1 MKRIVQNLLAVFLLA
16 VLLVPVTALGEDGT
30 VTKCSNCNSTNIYM
44 NRTIW
49 RNGKHCCVYKCD
61 DCRQETYGSY
71 VACDVTMPTKCTE
84 KATCP
89 TCGKKYTGTTH
100 NMPDEVSWTW
110 NNADGIN
117 LASVAGAAACM
128 DCRQEFTT
136 KAYSIGYKTTKN
148 PTCKSNKEVTY
159 TISGV
164 MLGGR
169 SYSPATTLEIEGTA
183 TGRHSPIPDKGKPAT
198 CTEPG
203 LTEGSHCYYCNEVLE
218 AQKEIPA
225 SGHLDVYA
233 SKLEQAA
240 TCTQDGWTKETKCKN
255 CGQTVKERE
264 RIPAPG
270 HKEVTDAAVAA
281 TCTQDG
287 KKEGKHCSV
296 CKKVLVE
303 QEVIPATGHK
313 EVTDAAVAPTC
324 TKVGWTEGSHCSVC
338 NKELTA
344 QTRIPAIGHAVAEG
358 TEAVWVWHI
367 PENGGF
373 ASADV
378 SAQCKNCKE
387 MISTTANSIAIWHNI
402 NATCTESGKN
412 VYSVTVLLGGQE
424 FYGEKEVKNPDAP
437 AKGHTE
443 VIDAAVAPTCT
454 ETGKTEG
461 KHCSVCKEVLV
472 KQETVPATGHKEV
485 TDAAVAPT
493 CTKNGLTEGSHCS
506 KCGWVKQAQKP
517 ISAIGHA
524 VEKEAETVW
533 EWNIPA
539 DGSFASVKVSAQCK
553 NCNDTI
559 STTANNA
566 TYWHSIN
573 ATCTESG
580 KNVYSVTVSLGGQDF
595 YGEKEVDNPD
605 DPARGHT
612 EVTDAAVAPTCTE
625 TGKTEGKH
633 CSVCNTVLTKQET
646 IPATGH
652 TEVTDAAV
660 APTCTETGLTEG
672 SHCSVC
678 NTVLKA
684 QEVIPALGHTEVTD
698 AAVAPTCTQTGLTEG
713 SHCSVCNTVLKAQ
726 EVIPALGHTE
736 VTDAAVA
743 PTCTE
748 SGKTEGK
755 HCSVCNT
762 VLKAQE
768 VIPALGH
775 TVVTDAAVAPTCTET
790 GKTEGKHCSVCNKIL
805 VMQEE
810 IPADGHEWGEWFV
823 TEAAKESESGK
834 ETRVCRR
841 DSSHTQTREIPALGN
856 ESNAPRLHVL
866 DKQNADRFFETTQQ
880 GSTLRVV
887 SEYNEVT
894 VLTGTSEILNKL
906 LEQGI
911 QILEFVT
918 PQGTVRVAVKP
929 LLNAMGSNGKFE
941 LSVTKQGAS
950 LYVNRE
956 LRNELLL

>member
-16 VLLVPVTALGEDGT
+16 VLLVPVTALGAGCKPYAHAVDKGAET
-30 VTKCSNCNSTNIYM
+30 V
-44 NRTIW
+44 W
-49 RNGKHCCVYKCD
+49 D
-61 DCRQETYGSY
+61 
-71 VACDVTMPTKCTE
+71 
-84 KATCP
+84 
-89 TCGKKYTGTTH
+89 
-100 NMPDEVSWTW
+100 WT
-110 NNADGIN
+110 
-117 LASVAGAAACM
+117 
-128 DCRQEFTT
+128 
-136 KAYSIGYKTTKN
+136 
-148 PTCKSNKEVTY
+148 
-159 TISGV
+159 
-164 MLGGR
+164 
-169 SYSPATTLEIEGTA
+169 
-183 TGRHSPIPDKGKPAT
+183 IPDKGFASVTVSARCKNCNEMISTTANSIAIQRTIGANCTESGKNVYWVTVSLGGQDFYGEKEVDNPNAPAKGHTPKTVWGKPAT
-198 CTEPG
+198 CAEPG
-203 LTEGSHCYYCNEVLE
+203 LTAGKVCLFCNEVLVKQE
-218 AQKEIPA
+218 VIPKTD
-225 SGHLDVYA
+225 HNKNNIVQT
-233 SKLEQAA
+233 QAYVPY
-240 TCTQDGWTKETKCKN
+240 TCTEDGYTAEKKCKT
-255 CGQTVKERE
+255 CGQTVQERE

-281 TCTQDG
+281 TCT
-287 KKEGKHCSV
+287 K
-296 CKKVLVE
+296 
-303 QEVIPATGHK
+303 
-313 EVTDAAVAPTC
+313 
-324 TKVGWTEGSHCSVC
+324 
-338 NKELTA
+338 
-344 QTRIPAIGHAVAEG
+344 
-358 TEAVWVWHI
+358 
-367 PENGGF
+367 
-373 ASADV
+373 
-378 SAQCKNCKE
+378 
-387 MISTTANSIAIWHNI
+387 
-402 NATCTESGKN
+402 
-412 VYSVTVLLGGQE
+412 
-424 FYGEKEVKNPDAP
+424 
-437 AKGHTE
+437 
-443 VIDAAVAPTCT
+443 
-454 ETGKTEG
+454 TGKTEG

-625 TGKTEGKH
+625 TGLTEGK
-633 CSVCNTVLTKQET
+633 
-646 IPATGH
+646 
-652 TEVTDAAV
+652 
-660 APTCTETGLTEG
+660 
-672 SHCSVC
+672 HCSVC

-684 QEVIPALGHTEVTD
+684 QEVIPATGHTEVTD

>member
-49 RNGKHCCVYKCD
+49 RNGKHCCVYKCNV
-61 DCRQETYGSY
+61 CRKETYGSY

-84 KATCP
+84 TATCP

-100 NMPDEVSWTW
+100 NMPDEVNWVW
-110 NNADGIN
+110 KNANGKGF
-117 LASVAGAAACM
+117 ASVAGTAECL
-128 DCRQEFTT
+128 DCRQKFTT
-136 KAYSIGYKTTKN
+136 EAYSIRYETTKN
-148 PTCKSNKEVTY
+148 PTCQSNKEVTY
-159 TISGV
+159 TIGGV

-169 SYSPATTLEIEGTA
+169 SYSPATTVEVPNTK
-183 TGRHSPIPDKGKPAT
+183 TDHFPIPDKGKPAT

-203 LTEGSHCYYCNEVLE
+203 LTSGSHCYYCNKALE
-218 AQKEIPA
+218 AQKVIPA

-255 CGQTVKERE
+255 CGQIVQERE

-270 HKEVTDAAVAA
+270 HTVVTDAAVAP

-296 CKKVLVE
+296 CNAVLKA
-303 QEVIPATGHK
+303 QEVIPATGHT

-324 TKVGWTEGSHCSVC
+324 TKNGLTAGSHCSVC
-338 NKELTA
+338 NKVLKA
-344 QTRIPAIGHAVAEG
+344 QKSISPIGHAVAEG

-373 ASADV
+373 ATADV
-378 SAQCKNCKE
+378 SARCKNCKE
-387 MISTTANSIAIWHNI
+387 MISTTANSIAIQRTIGAN
-402 NATCTESGKN
+402 CTESGKN
-412 VYSVTVLLGGQE
+412 VYWVTVSLGGQD
-424 FYGEKEVKNPDAP
+424 FYGEKAVKNPDDP
-437 AKGHTE
+437 ARGHTE
-443 VIDAAVAPTCT
+443 VTDAAVAPTCTQTGLTEGKHCSVCKEVLIKQKNVPATGHTEVTDAAVAPTCT

-461 KHCSVCKEVLV
+461 KHCSVCNEVL
-472 KQETVPATGHKEV
+472 KAQETVPAT
-485 TDAAVAPT
+485 
-493 CTKNGLTEGSHCS
+493 
-506 KCGWVKQAQKP
+506 
-517 ISAIGHA
+517 
-524 VEKEAETVW
+524 
-533 EWNIPA
+533 
-539 DGSFASVKVSAQCK
+539 
-553 NCNDTI
+553 
-559 STTANNA
+559 
-566 TYWHSIN
+566 
-573 ATCTESG
+573 
-580 KNVYSVTVSLGGQDF
+580 
-595 YGEKEVDNPD
+595 
-605 DPARGHT
+605 GHT

-633 CSVCNTVLTKQET
+633 CSVCNTVLKAQEVIPAT
-646 IPATGH
+646 GHTVVTDAAVAPTCTQTGLTEGSHCSVCNAVLKAQEVIPATGH

-660 APTCTETGLTEG
+660 T
-672 SHCSVC
+672 
-678 NTVLKA
+678 
-684 QEVIPALGHTEVTD
+684 
-698 AAVAPTCTQTGLTEG
+698 PTCTQTGLTEG

-726 EVIPALGHTE
+726 EVIPATGHTE
-736 VTDAAVA
+736 
-743 PTCTE
+743 
-748 SGKTEGK
+748 
-755 HCSVCNT
+755 
-762 VLKAQE
+762 
-768 VIPALGH
+768 
-775 TVVTDAAVAPTCTET
+775 VTDAAVAPTCTET

-856 ESNAPRLHVL
+856 ESNNPRLHVL

-880 GSTLRVV
+880 GNTLRVV
-887 SEYNEVT
+887 SEYDEVT

-941 LSVTKQGAS
+941 LSVTKQGAT
-950 LYVNRE
+950 LYVNRK
-956 LRNELLL
+956 LRNELLH

>member
-16 VLLVPVTALGEDGT
+16 VLLVPVTALGGDGT
-30 VTKCSNCNSTNIYM
+30 VTECSSCKSTNIYVK
-44 NRTIW
+44 RTNW
-49 RNGKHCCVYKCD
+49 YNGKHRCVYKCNV
-61 DCRQETYGSY
+61 CNEETYGVY
-71 VACDVTMPTKCTE
+71 VPCDVTMPTKCTE

-89 TCGKKYTGTTH
+89 TCGHKYTGTTH

-128 DCRQEFTT
+128 DCGQNFTT
-136 KAYSIGYKTTKN
+136 KANGFGYKVTTK
-148 PTCKSNKEVTY
+148 PTCQLNKKVTY
-159 TISGV
+159 TANGV

-169 SYSPATTLEIEGTA
+169 SYSPATTVEIEGTA
-183 TGRHSPIPDKGKPAT
+183 TGRHFPIPDKGKPAT

-203 LTEGSHCYYCNEVLE
+203 LTEGSHCYDCKEVLT

-255 CGQTVKERE
+255 CKQIIDE
-264 RIPAPG
+264 
-270 HKEVTDAAVAA
+270 
-281 TCTQDG
+281 
-287 KKEGKHCSV
+287 SV
-296 CKKVLVE
+296 PIK
-303 QEVIPATGHK
+303 ATGHK
-313 EVTDAAVAPTC
+313 EVTDAAVEPTC
-324 TKVGWTEGSHCSVC
+324 TEAGKTAGKHCSVC
-338 NKELTA
+338 NE
-344 QTRIPAIGHAVAEG
+344 
-358 TEAVWVWHI
+358 
-367 PENGGF
+367 
-373 ASADV
+373 
-378 SAQCKNCKE
+378 
-387 MISTTANSIAIWHNI
+387 
-402 NATCTESGKN
+402 
-412 VYSVTVLLGGQE
+412 VLLAQE
-424 FYGEKEVKNPDAP
+424 AIP
-437 AKGHTE
+437 AKGHT
-443 VIDAAVAPTCT
+443 VVTDAAVEPTCT
-454 ETGKTEG
+454 EAGKTEG
-461 KHCSVCKEVLV
+461 KHCSVCNEVLLA
-472 KQETVPATGHKEV
+472 QEAIPAKGHTVV
-485 TDAAVAPT
+485 TD
-493 CTKNGLTEGSHCS
+493 E
-506 KCGWVKQAQKP
+506 
-517 ISAIGHA
+517 
-524 VEKEAETVW
+524 
-533 EWNIPA
+533 
-539 DGSFASVKVSAQCK
+539 
-553 NCNDTI
+553 
-559 STTANNA
+559 
-566 TYWHSIN
+566 
-573 ATCTESG
+573 
-580 KNVYSVTVSLGGQDF
+580 
-595 YGEKEVDNPD
+595 
-605 DPARGHT
+605 
-612 EVTDAAVAPTCTE
+612 AVAPTCTE

-646 IPATGH
+646 VPATGH

-660 APTCTETGLTEG
+660 APTCTETGKTEG
-672 SHCSVC
+672 KHCSVC

-713 SHCSVCNTVLKAQ
+713 KHCSVCNTVLKAQ
-726 EVIPALGHTE
+726 EVFPALGHTE

-748 SGKTEGK
+748 S
-755 HCSVCNT
+755 
-762 VLKAQE
+762 
-768 VIPALGH
+768 
-775 TVVTDAAVAPTCTET
+775 

-834 ETRVCRR
+834 EMRVCRR

-887 SEYNEVT
+887 SEYDEVT

-941 LSVTKQGAS
+941 LSVTKQGAN

>member
-16 VLLVPVTALGEDGT
+16 VLLVPVTALGAGCKPYAHAVDKGAET
-30 VTKCSNCNSTNIYM
+30 V
-44 NRTIW
+44 W
-49 RNGKHCCVYKCD
+49 D
-61 DCRQETYGSY
+61 
-71 VACDVTMPTKCTE
+71 
-84 KATCP
+84 
-89 TCGKKYTGTTH
+89 
-100 NMPDEVSWTW
+100 WT
-110 NNADGIN
+110 
-117 LASVAGAAACM
+117 
-128 DCRQEFTT
+128 
-136 KAYSIGYKTTKN
+136 
-148 PTCKSNKEVTY
+148 
-159 TISGV
+159 
-164 MLGGR
+164 
-169 SYSPATTLEIEGTA
+169 
-183 TGRHSPIPDKGKPAT
+183 IPDKGFASVTVSARCKNCNEMISTTANSIAIQRTIGANCTESGKNVYWVTVSLGGQDFYGEKEVDNPNAPAKGHTPKTVWGKPAT
-198 CTEPG
+198 CAEPG
-203 LTEGSHCYYCNEVLE
+203 LTAGKVCLFCNEVLVKQE
-218 AQKEIPA
+218 VIPKTD
-225 SGHLDVYA
+225 HNKNNIVQT
-233 SKLEQAA
+233 QAYVPY
-240 TCTQDGWTKETKCKN
+240 TCTEDGYTAEKKCKA
-255 CGQTVKERE
+255 CGQTVQERE

-281 TCTQDG
+281 TCT
-287 KKEGKHCSV
+287 K
-296 CKKVLVE
+296 
-303 QEVIPATGHK
+303 
-313 EVTDAAVAPTC
+313 
-324 TKVGWTEGSHCSVC
+324 
-338 NKELTA
+338 
-344 QTRIPAIGHAVAEG
+344 
-358 TEAVWVWHI
+358 
-367 PENGGF
+367 
-373 ASADV
+373 
-378 SAQCKNCKE
+378 
-387 MISTTANSIAIWHNI
+387 
-402 NATCTESGKN
+402 
-412 VYSVTVLLGGQE
+412 
-424 FYGEKEVKNPDAP
+424 
-437 AKGHTE
+437 
-443 VIDAAVAPTCT
+443 
-454 ETGKTEG
+454 TGKTEG

-524 VEKEAETVW
+524 VEKKAETVW

-573 ATCTESG
+573 ATCTKDG

-595 YGEKEVDNPD
+595 YGEKEVENPN
-605 DPARGHT
+605 DPARGHTEVIDAAVAPTCTETGKTEGKHCSVCNEVLKAQEVIPALGHT

-633 CSVCNTVLTKQET
+633 CSVCNTVL
-646 IPATGH
+646 
-652 TEVTDAAV
+652 
-660 APTCTETGLTEG
+660 
-672 SHCSVC
+672 
-678 NTVLKA
+678 KA
-684 QEVIPALGHTEVTD
+684 QEVIPATGHTEVTD

-755 HCSVCNT
+755 HCSVCN
-762 VLKAQE
+762 
-768 VIPALGH
+768 
-775 TVVTDAAVAPTCTET
+775 
-790 GKTEGKHCSVCNKIL
+790 KIL

-834 ETRVCRR
+834 EMRVCRR
-841 DSSHTQTREIPALGN
+841 DGSHTQTREIPALGN

-887 SEYNEVT
+887 SEYDEVT

-941 LSVTKQGAS
+941 LSVTKQGAT

>member
-16 VLLVPVTALGEDGT
+16 VLLVPVTALGAGCKPYAHAVDKGAET
-30 VTKCSNCNSTNIYM
+30 V
-44 NRTIW
+44 W
-49 RNGKHCCVYKCD
+49 D
-61 DCRQETYGSY
+61 
-71 VACDVTMPTKCTE
+71 
-84 KATCP
+84 
-89 TCGKKYTGTTH
+89 
-100 NMPDEVSWTW
+100 WT
-110 NNADGIN
+110 
-117 LASVAGAAACM
+117 
-128 DCRQEFTT
+128 
-136 KAYSIGYKTTKN
+136 
-148 PTCKSNKEVTY
+148 
-159 TISGV
+159 
-164 MLGGR
+164 
-169 SYSPATTLEIEGTA
+169 
-183 TGRHSPIPDKGKPAT
+183 IPDKGFASVTVSARCKNCNEMISTTANSIAIQRTIGANCTESGKNVYWVTVSLGGQDFYGEKEVDNPNAPAKGHTPKTVWGKPAT
-198 CTEPG
+198 CAEPG
-203 LTEGSHCYYCNEVLE
+203 LTAGKVCLFCNEVLVKQE
-218 AQKEIPA
+218 VIPKTD
-225 SGHLDVYA
+225 HNKNNIVQT
-233 SKLEQAA
+233 QAYVPY
-240 TCTQDGWTKETKCKN
+240 TCTEDGYTAEKKCKA
-255 CGQTVKERE
+255 CGQTVQERE

-281 TCTQDG
+281 TCT
-287 KKEGKHCSV
+287 K
-296 CKKVLVE
+296 
-303 QEVIPATGHK
+303 
-313 EVTDAAVAPTC
+313 
-324 TKVGWTEGSHCSVC
+324 
-338 NKELTA
+338 
-344 QTRIPAIGHAVAEG
+344 
-358 TEAVWVWHI
+358 
-367 PENGGF
+367 
-373 ASADV
+373 
-378 SAQCKNCKE
+378 
-387 MISTTANSIAIWHNI
+387 
-402 NATCTESGKN
+402 
-412 VYSVTVLLGGQE
+412 
-424 FYGEKEVKNPDAP
+424 
-437 AKGHTE
+437 
-443 VIDAAVAPTCT
+443 
-454 ETGKTEG
+454 TGKTEG

-524 VEKEAETVW
+524 VEKKAETVW

-573 ATCTESG
+573 ATCTKDG

-595 YGEKEVDNPD
+595 YGEKEVENPN

-612 EVTDAAVAPTCTE
+612 EVIDAAVAPTCTE
-625 TGKTEGKH
+625 TGK
-633 CSVCNTVLTKQET
+633 
-646 IPATGH
+646 
-652 TEVTDAAV
+652 
-660 APTCTETGLTEG
+660 
-672 SHCSVC
+672 
-678 NTVLKA
+678 
-684 QEVIPALGHTEVTD
+684 
-698 AAVAPTCTQTGLTEG
+698 TEG

-755 HCSVCNT
+755 HCSVCN
-762 VLKAQE
+762 
-768 VIPALGH
+768 
-775 TVVTDAAVAPTCTET
+775 
-790 GKTEGKHCSVCNKIL
+790 KIL

-834 ETRVCRR
+834 EMRVCRR

-887 SEYNEVT
+887 SEYDEVT

-941 LSVTKQGAS
+941 LSVTKQGAT

>member
-16 VLLVPVTALGEDGT
+16 VLLVPVTALGAECNHAVAEGT
-30 VTKCSNCNSTNIYM
+30 EAVWVWHIPENGGSATADVSARCKNCNEMISTTANSIAIQ
-44 NRTIW
+44 RTIGA
-49 RNGKHCCVYKCD
+49 N
-61 DCRQETYGSY
+61 
-71 VACDVTMPTKCTE
+71 CTE
-84 KATCP
+84 SGKNVYWVTVSLGGQDFYGEKAVDNPNAPAKGHTPKTVWGKAATC
-89 TCGKKYTGTTH
+89 
-100 NMPDEVSWTW
+100 
-110 NNADGIN
+110 A
-117 LASVAGAAACM
+117 
-128 DCRQEFTT
+128 
-136 KAYSIGYKTTKN
+136 
-148 PTCKSNKEVTY
+148 
-159 TISGV
+159 
-164 MLGGR
+164 
-169 SYSPATTLEIEGTA
+169 
-183 TGRHSPIPDKGKPAT
+183 
-198 CTEPG
+198 EPG
-203 LTEGSHCYYCNEVLE
+203 LTDGKVCLFCNEVLVKQE
-218 AQKEIPA
+218 VIPKTD
-225 SGHLDVYA
+225 HNKNNIVQT
-233 SKLEQAA
+233 QAYVPY
-240 TCTQDGWTKETKCKN
+240 TCTEDGYTAEKKCKT
-255 CGQTVKERE
+255 CGQTVQERE

-281 TCTQDG
+281 TCT
-287 KKEGKHCSV
+287 K
-296 CKKVLVE
+296 
-303 QEVIPATGHK
+303 
-313 EVTDAAVAPTC
+313 
-324 TKVGWTEGSHCSVC
+324 
-338 NKELTA
+338 
-344 QTRIPAIGHAVAEG
+344 
-358 TEAVWVWHI
+358 
-367 PENGGF
+367 
-373 ASADV
+373 
-378 SAQCKNCKE
+378 
-387 MISTTANSIAIWHNI
+387 
-402 NATCTESGKN
+402 
-412 VYSVTVLLGGQE
+412 
-424 FYGEKEVKNPDAP
+424 
-437 AKGHTE
+437 
-443 VIDAAVAPTCT
+443 
-454 ETGKTEG
+454 TGKTEG

-524 VEKEAETVW
+524 VEKKAETVW

-559 STTANNA
+559 STTANSVA
-566 TYWHSIN
+566 IQKTTA
-573 ATCTESG
+573 ATCTKNG
-580 KNVYSVTVSLGGQDF
+580 KNIYSVKVLLGGQEF
-595 YGEKEVDNPD
+595 YGEEEVDNPD
-605 DPARGHT
+605 APAKGHTPEPVWGKPATCAETGLTDGERCRLCGIVLKEQTEIPKKTTHNDIRLTQEYKRATCTEDGHT
-612 EVTDAAVAPTCTE
+612 EEKTCFTCGQIVQPANTIAAKGHTEVIDAAVAPTCTEAGKTAGKHCSVCNEVLLAQEAIPAKGHTVVTDAAVAPTCTETGKTEGKHCSVCNEVLLAQEAIPAKGHTVVTDAAVAPTCTE

-633 CSVCNTVLTKQET
+633 CSVCNTVLVKQET
-646 IPATGH
+646 VPATGH
-652 TEVTDAAV
+652 TVVTDAAI

-672 SHCSVC
+672 KHCSVC

-684 QEVIPALGHTEVTD
+684 QEVIPATGHTEVTD

-755 HCSVCNT
+755 HCSVCN
-762 VLKAQE
+762 
-768 VIPALGH
+768 
-775 TVVTDAAVAPTCTET
+775 
-790 GKTEGKHCSVCNKIL
+790 KIL

-834 ETRVCRR
+834 EMRVCRR

-887 SEYNEVT
+887 SEYDEVT

-941 LSVTKQGAS
+941 LSVTKQGAT

>member
-16 VLLVPVTALGEDGT
+16 VLLVPVTALGAEKCEHVMPDEAVWTWTPPATPGEGT
-30 VTKCSNCNSTNIYM
+30 ASYTITAECTKCGKVFTGNG
-44 NRTIW
+44 RAWIW
-49 RNGKHCCVYKCD
+49 DTEAATCTHNKFVTHKINHSLNGK
-61 DCRQETYGSY
+61 T
-71 VACDVTMPTKCTE
+71 
-84 KATCP
+84 
-89 TCGKKYTGTTH
+89 YTGTYRV
-100 NMPDEVSWTW
+100 EVPNT
-110 NNADGIN
+110 
-117 LASVAGAAACM
+117 M
-128 DCRQEFTT
+128 QEHTAEPVWG
-136 KAYSIGYKTTKN
+136 K
-148 PTCKSNKEVTY
+148 
-159 TISGV
+159 
-164 MLGGR
+164 
-169 SYSPATTLEIEGTA
+169 PATCAEAGLSYGERCKFCKKMLKEQTEIPKKTEHNNIIQTQ
-183 TGRHSPIPDKGKPAT
+183 KYKPAT
-198 CTEPG
+198 CTEDG
-203 LTEGSHCYYCNEVLE
+203 HE
-218 AQKEIPA
+218 AEKQCQTCGTITKPA
-225 SGHLDVYA
+225 TII
-233 SKLEQAA
+233 KA
-240 TCTQDGWTKETKCKN
+240 T
-255 CGQTVKERE
+255 
-264 RIPAPG
+264 G
-270 HKEVTDAAVAA
+270 HKWVTDAAVAA
-281 TCTQDG
+281 TCTQD
-287 KKEGKHCSV
+287 
-296 CKKVLVE
+296 
-303 QEVIPATGHK
+303 
-313 EVTDAAVAPTC
+313 
-324 TKVGWTEGSHCSVC
+324 
-338 NKELTA
+338 
-344 QTRIPAIGHAVAEG
+344 
-358 TEAVWVWHI
+358 
-367 PENGGF
+367 
-373 ASADV
+373 
-378 SAQCKNCKE
+378 
-387 MISTTANSIAIWHNI
+387 
-402 NATCTESGKN
+402 
-412 VYSVTVLLGGQE
+412 
-424 FYGEKEVKNPDAP
+424 
-437 AKGHTE
+437 
-443 VIDAAVAPTCT
+443 
-454 ETGKTEG
+454 GKTEG

-472 KQETVPATGHKEV
+472 KQETVSATGHKEV

-595 YGEKEVDNPD
+595 YGEKEVENPN

-633 CSVCNTVLTKQET
+633 CSVCNEVLVEQET

-660 APTCTETGLTEG
+660 APTCIETGLTEGKHCSVCNTVLVKQETVPATGHTEVTDVAVAPTCTETGLTEG
-672 SHCSVC
+672 KHCSVC

-684 QEVIPALGHTEVTD
+684 QEVIPATGHTEVTD

-755 HCSVCNT
+755 HCSVCN
-762 VLKAQE
+762 
-768 VIPALGH
+768 
-775 TVVTDAAVAPTCTET
+775 
-790 GKTEGKHCSVCNKIL
+790 KIL

-834 ETRVCRR
+834 EMRVCRR

-887 SEYNEVT
+887 SEYDEVT

-941 LSVTKQGAS
+941 LSVTKQGAT

>member
-110 NNADGIN
+110 NNADGKN
-117 LASVAGAAACM
+117 MASVTGTAKCI
-128 DCRQEFTT
+128 DCGKTFEKTRYSIAYKITT
-136 KAYSIGYKTTKN
+136 K
-148 PTCKSNKEVTY
+148 PTCQLNQKVTY
-159 TISGV
+159 APQDGV
-164 MLGGR
+164 TLGGR
-169 SYSPATTLEIEGTA
+169 RYSPSFTVEIPNTA
-183 TGRHSPIPDKGKPAT
+183 TGRHFPIPDKGKPAT

-203 LTEGSHCYYCNEVLE
+203 LTSGSHCYDCNKVLE

-281 TCTQDG
+281 TCT
-287 KKEGKHCSV
+287 K
-296 CKKVLVE
+296 
-303 QEVIPATGHK
+303 
-313 EVTDAAVAPTC
+313 
-324 TKVGWTEGSHCSVC
+324 
-338 NKELTA
+338 
-344 QTRIPAIGHAVAEG
+344 
-358 TEAVWVWHI
+358 
-367 PENGGF
+367 
-373 ASADV
+373 
-378 SAQCKNCKE
+378 
-387 MISTTANSIAIWHNI
+387 
-402 NATCTESGKN
+402 
-412 VYSVTVLLGGQE
+412 
-424 FYGEKEVKNPDAP
+424 
-437 AKGHTE
+437 
-443 VIDAAVAPTCT
+443 
-454 ETGKTEG
+454 TGKTEG

-472 KQETVPATGHKEV
+472 EQETIPATGHKEV

-524 VEKEAETVW
+524 VEKKAETVW

-580 KNVYSVTVSLGGQDF
+580 KNVYSITVSLGGQDF
-595 YGEKEVDNPD
+595 YGEKEVKNPD
-605 DPARGHT
+605 APARGHT
-612 EVTDAAVAPTCTE
+612 EVIDAAVAPTCTETGKTEGKHCSVCNTVLKAQEVIPALGHKEVTDAAVAPTCTE

-633 CSVCNTVLTKQET
+633 CSVCNE
-646 IPATGH
+646 
-652 TEVTDAAV
+652 
-660 APTCTETGLTEG
+660 
-672 SHCSVC
+672 
-678 NTVLKA
+678 VLKA
-684 QEVIPALGHTEVTD
+684 QEVIPALGHTE
-698 AAVAPTCTQTGLTEG
+698 
-713 SHCSVCNTVLKAQ
+713 
-726 EVIPALGHTE
+726 
-736 VTDAAVA
+736 
-743 PTCTE
+743 
-748 SGKTEGK
+748 
-755 HCSVCNT
+755 
-762 VLKAQE
+762 
-768 VIPALGH
+768 
-775 TVVTDAAVAPTCTET
+775 VTDAAVAPTCTET

-834 ETRVCRR
+834 EARVCRR

-887 SEYNEVT
+887 SEYDEVT

-941 LSVTKQGAS
+941 LSVTKQGAT

>member
-16 VLLVPVTALGEDGT
+16 VLLVPVTALGAEKCEHVMPDEAVWTWTPPATPGEGT
-30 VTKCSNCNSTNIYM
+30 ASYTITAECTKCGKVFTG
-44 NRTIW
+44 
-49 RNGKHCCVYKCD
+49 NGKAWIQH
-61 DCRQETYGSY
+61 
-71 VACDVTMPTKCTE
+71 TE
-84 KATCP
+84 AATCTHNKFVTHIINHP
-89 TCGKKYTGTTH
+89 LNGKTYTGTYRV
-100 NMPDEVSWTW
+100 EVPNT
-110 NNADGIN
+110 
-117 LASVAGAAACM
+117 M
-128 DCRQEFTT
+128 QEHTAEPVWG
-136 KAYSIGYKTTKN
+136 K
-148 PTCKSNKEVTY
+148 
-159 TISGV
+159 
-164 MLGGR
+164 
-169 SYSPATTLEIEGTA
+169 PATCAEAGLSYGERCKFCKKMLKEQTEIPKKTEHNNIIQTQ
-183 TGRHSPIPDKGKPAT
+183 KYKPAT
-198 CTEPG
+198 CTEDG
-203 LTEGSHCYYCNEVLE
+203 HE
-218 AQKEIPA
+218 AEKQCQTCGTITKPA
-225 SGHLDVYA
+225 TII
-233 SKLEQAA
+233 KA
-240 TCTQDGWTKETKCKN
+240 T
-255 CGQTVKERE
+255 
-264 RIPAPG
+264 G
-270 HKEVTDAAVAA
+270 HKWVTDAAVAA

-287 KKEGKHCSV
+287 KTEGKHCSV
-296 CKKVLVE
+296 CKEVLEE
-303 QEVIPATGHK
+303 QETIPATGHK

-324 TKVGWTEGSHCSVC
+324 TKVGWTEGSHCS
-338 NKELTA
+338 
-344 QTRIPAIGHAVAEG
+344 
-358 TEAVWVWHI
+358 
-367 PENGGF
+367 
-373 ASADV
+373 
-378 SAQCKNCKE
+378 
-387 MISTTANSIAIWHNI
+387 
-402 NATCTESGKN
+402 
-412 VYSVTVLLGGQE
+412 
-424 FYGEKEVKNPDAP
+424 
-437 AKGHTE
+437 
-443 VIDAAVAPTCT
+443 
-454 ETGKTEG
+454 
-461 KHCSVCKEVLV
+461 
-472 KQETVPATGHKEV
+472 
-485 TDAAVAPT
+485 
-493 CTKNGLTEGSHCS
+493 

-517 ISAIGHA
+517 ILAIGHA

-595 YGEKEVDNPD
+595 YGEKEVENPD
-605 DPARGHT
+605 APARGHTEVIDAAVAPTCTETGKTEGKHCSVCNEVLKAQEVIPATGHT

-633 CSVCNTVLTKQET
+633 CSVCNTVLKAQEV

-660 APTCTETGLTEG
+660 APTCTETGKTEG
-672 SHCSVC
+672 
-678 NTVLKA
+678 K
-684 QEVIPALGHTEVTD
+684 
-698 AAVAPTCTQTGLTEG
+698 
-713 SHCSVCNTVLKAQ
+713 HCSVCNTVLKAQ

-755 HCSVCNT
+755 HCSVCN
-762 VLKAQE
+762 
-768 VIPALGH
+768 
-775 TVVTDAAVAPTCTET
+775 
-790 GKTEGKHCSVCNKIL
+790 KIL

-834 ETRVCRR
+834 EMRVCRR

-887 SEYNEVT
+887 SEYDEVT

-941 LSVTKQGAS
+941 LSVTKQGAT

>member
-16 VLLVPVTALGEDGT
+16 VLLVPVTALGAGCKPYAHAVDKGAET
-30 VTKCSNCNSTNIYM
+30 V
-44 NRTIW
+44 W
-49 RNGKHCCVYKCD
+49 D
-61 DCRQETYGSY
+61 
-71 VACDVTMPTKCTE
+71 
-84 KATCP
+84 
-89 TCGKKYTGTTH
+89 
-100 NMPDEVSWTW
+100 WT
-110 NNADGIN
+110 
-117 LASVAGAAACM
+117 
-128 DCRQEFTT
+128 
-136 KAYSIGYKTTKN
+136 
-148 PTCKSNKEVTY
+148 
-159 TISGV
+159 
-164 MLGGR
+164 
-169 SYSPATTLEIEGTA
+169 
-183 TGRHSPIPDKGKPAT
+183 IPDKGFASVTVSARCKNCNEMISTTANSIAIQRTIGANCTESGKNVYWVTVSLGGQDFYGEKEVDNPNAPAKGHTPKTVWGKPAT
-198 CTEPG
+198 CAEPG
-203 LTEGSHCYYCNEVLE
+203 LTAGKVCLFCNEVLVKQE
-218 AQKEIPA
+218 VIPKTD
-225 SGHLDVYA
+225 HNKNNIVQT
-233 SKLEQAA
+233 QAYVPY
-240 TCTQDGWTKETKCKN
+240 TCTEDGYTAEKKCKA
-255 CGQTVKERE
+255 CGQTVQERE

-281 TCTQDG
+281 TCT
-287 KKEGKHCSV
+287 K
-296 CKKVLVE
+296 
-303 QEVIPATGHK
+303 
-313 EVTDAAVAPTC
+313 
-324 TKVGWTEGSHCSVC
+324 
-338 NKELTA
+338 
-344 QTRIPAIGHAVAEG
+344 
-358 TEAVWVWHI
+358 
-367 PENGGF
+367 
-373 ASADV
+373 
-378 SAQCKNCKE
+378 
-387 MISTTANSIAIWHNI
+387 
-402 NATCTESGKN
+402 
-412 VYSVTVLLGGQE
+412 
-424 FYGEKEVKNPDAP
+424 
-437 AKGHTE
+437 
-443 VIDAAVAPTCT
+443 
-454 ETGKTEG
+454 TGKTEG

-524 VEKEAETVW
+524 VEKKAETVW

-573 ATCTESG
+573 ATCTKDG

-595 YGEKEVDNPD
+595 YGEKEVENPN

-612 EVTDAAVAPTCTE
+612 EVIDAAVAPTCTE

-633 CSVCNTVLTKQET
+633 CSVCNEVLKAQEV

-672 SHCSVC
+672 
-678 NTVLKA
+678 K
-684 QEVIPALGHTEVTD
+684 
-698 AAVAPTCTQTGLTEG
+698 
-713 SHCSVCNTVLKAQ
+713 HCSVCNTVLKAQ

-755 HCSVCNT
+755 HCSVCN
-762 VLKAQE
+762 
-768 VIPALGH
+768 
-775 TVVTDAAVAPTCTET
+775 
-790 GKTEGKHCSVCNKIL
+790 KIL

-834 ETRVCRR
+834 EMRVCRR
-841 DSSHTQTREIPALGN
+841 DGSHTQTREIPALGN

-887 SEYNEVT
+887 SEYDEVT

-941 LSVTKQGAS
+941 LSVTKQGAT

>member
-16 VLLVPVTALGEDGT
+16 VLLVPVTALGAEKCEHVMPDEAVWTWTPPATPGEGT
-30 VTKCSNCNSTNIYM
+30 ASYTITAECTKCGKVFTG
-44 NRTIW
+44 
-49 RNGKHCCVYKCD
+49 NGKAWIQH
-61 DCRQETYGSY
+61 
-71 VACDVTMPTKCTE
+71 TE
-84 KATCP
+84 AATCTHNKFVTHIINHP
-89 TCGKKYTGTTH
+89 LNGKTYTGTYRV
-100 NMPDEVSWTW
+100 EVPNT
-110 NNADGIN
+110 
-117 LASVAGAAACM
+117 M
-128 DCRQEFTT
+128 QEHTAEPVWG
-136 KAYSIGYKTTKN
+136 K
-148 PTCKSNKEVTY
+148 
-159 TISGV
+159 
-164 MLGGR
+164 
-169 SYSPATTLEIEGTA
+169 PATCAEAGLSYGERCKFCKKMLKEQTEIPKKTEHNNIIQTQ
-183 TGRHSPIPDKGKPAT
+183 KYKPAT
-198 CTEPG
+198 CTEDG
-203 LTEGSHCYYCNEVLE
+203 HE
-218 AQKEIPA
+218 AEKQCQTCGTITKPA
-225 SGHLDVYA
+225 TII
-233 SKLEQAA
+233 KA
-240 TCTQDGWTKETKCKN
+240 T
-255 CGQTVKERE
+255 
-264 RIPAPG
+264 G
-270 HKEVTDAAVAA
+270 HKWVTDAAVAA

-287 KKEGKHCSV
+287 KTEGKHCSV
-296 CKKVLVE
+296 CKEVLEE
-303 QEVIPATGHK
+303 QETIPATGHK

-324 TKVGWTEGSHCSVC
+324 TKVGWTEGSHCS
-338 NKELTA
+338 
-344 QTRIPAIGHAVAEG
+344 
-358 TEAVWVWHI
+358 
-367 PENGGF
+367 
-373 ASADV
+373 
-378 SAQCKNCKE
+378 
-387 MISTTANSIAIWHNI
+387 
-402 NATCTESGKN
+402 
-412 VYSVTVLLGGQE
+412 
-424 FYGEKEVKNPDAP
+424 
-437 AKGHTE
+437 
-443 VIDAAVAPTCT
+443 
-454 ETGKTEG
+454 
-461 KHCSVCKEVLV
+461 
-472 KQETVPATGHKEV
+472 
-485 TDAAVAPT
+485 
-493 CTKNGLTEGSHCS
+493 

-517 ISAIGHA
+517 ILAIGHA

-595 YGEKEVDNPD
+595 YGEKEVENPN

-625 TGKTEGKH
+625 TGKTEGSH
-633 CSVCNTVLTKQET
+633 CSVCNTVLKAQEV

-660 APTCTETGLTEG
+660 APTCTETGL
-672 SHCSVC
+672 
-678 NTVLKA
+678 
-684 QEVIPALGHTEVTD
+684 
-698 AAVAPTCTQTGLTEG
+698 
-713 SHCSVCNTVLKAQ
+713 
-726 EVIPALGHTE
+726 
-736 VTDAAVA
+736 
-743 PTCTE
+743 
-748 SGKTEGK
+748 TEGK

-775 TVVTDAAVAPTCTET
+775 TVVTDAAVAPTCTES
-790 GKTEGKHCSVCNKIL
+790 GKTEGTHCSVCNKIL

-834 ETRVCRR
+834 EMRVCRR

-887 SEYNEVT
+887 SEYDEVT

-941 LSVTKQGAS
+941 LSVTKQGAT

>member
-16 VLLVPVTALGEDGT
+16 VLLVPVTALGAGCKPYAHAVDKGAET
-30 VTKCSNCNSTNIYM
+30 V
-44 NRTIW
+44 W
-49 RNGKHCCVYKCD
+49 D
-61 DCRQETYGSY
+61 
-71 VACDVTMPTKCTE
+71 
-84 KATCP
+84 
-89 TCGKKYTGTTH
+89 
-100 NMPDEVSWTW
+100 WT
-110 NNADGIN
+110 
-117 LASVAGAAACM
+117 
-128 DCRQEFTT
+128 
-136 KAYSIGYKTTKN
+136 
-148 PTCKSNKEVTY
+148 
-159 TISGV
+159 
-164 MLGGR
+164 
-169 SYSPATTLEIEGTA
+169 
-183 TGRHSPIPDKGKPAT
+183 IPDKGFASVTVSARCKNCNEMISTTANSIAIQRTIGANCTESGKNVYWVTVSLGGQDFYGEKEVDNPNAPAKGHTPKTVWGKPAT
-198 CTEPG
+198 CAEPG
-203 LTEGSHCYYCNEVLE
+203 LTAGKVCLFCNEVLVKQE
-218 AQKEIPA
+218 VIPKTD
-225 SGHLDVYA
+225 HNKNNIVQT
-233 SKLEQAA
+233 QAYVPY
-240 TCTQDGWTKETKCKN
+240 TCTEDGYTAEKKCKT
-255 CGQTVKERE
+255 CGQTVQERE

-281 TCTQDG
+281 TCT
-287 KKEGKHCSV
+287 K
-296 CKKVLVE
+296 
-303 QEVIPATGHK
+303 
-313 EVTDAAVAPTC
+313 
-324 TKVGWTEGSHCSVC
+324 
-338 NKELTA
+338 
-344 QTRIPAIGHAVAEG
+344 
-358 TEAVWVWHI
+358 
-367 PENGGF
+367 
-373 ASADV
+373 
-378 SAQCKNCKE
+378 
-387 MISTTANSIAIWHNI
+387 
-402 NATCTESGKN
+402 
-412 VYSVTVLLGGQE
+412 
-424 FYGEKEVKNPDAP
+424 
-437 AKGHTE
+437 
-443 VIDAAVAPTCT
+443 
-454 ETGKTEG
+454 TGKTEG

-524 VEKEAETVW
+524 VEKKAETVW

-573 ATCTESG
+573 ATCTKDG

-595 YGEKEVDNPD
+595 YGEKEVENPN

-612 EVTDAAVAPTCTE
+612 EVIDAAVAPTCTE

-633 CSVCNTVLTKQET
+633 CSVCNE
-646 IPATGH
+646 
-652 TEVTDAAV
+652 
-660 APTCTETGLTEG
+660 
-672 SHCSVC
+672 
-678 NTVLKA
+678 
-684 QEVIPALGHTEVTD
+684 
-698 AAVAPTCTQTGLTEG
+698 
-713 SHCSVCNTVLKAQ
+713 VLKAQ

-748 SGKTEGK
+748 S
-755 HCSVCNT
+755 
-762 VLKAQE
+762 
-768 VIPALGH
+768 
-775 TVVTDAAVAPTCTET
+775 

-834 ETRVCRR
+834 EMRVCRR

-887 SEYNEVT
+887 SEYDEVT

-941 LSVTKQGAS
+941 LSVTKQGAT

>member
-16 VLLVPVTALGEDGT
+16 VLLVPVTALGAGCKPYAHAVDKGAET
-30 VTKCSNCNSTNIYM
+30 V
-44 NRTIW
+44 W
-49 RNGKHCCVYKCD
+49 D
-61 DCRQETYGSY
+61 
-71 VACDVTMPTKCTE
+71 
-84 KATCP
+84 
-89 TCGKKYTGTTH
+89 
-100 NMPDEVSWTW
+100 WT
-110 NNADGIN
+110 
-117 LASVAGAAACM
+117 
-128 DCRQEFTT
+128 
-136 KAYSIGYKTTKN
+136 
-148 PTCKSNKEVTY
+148 
-159 TISGV
+159 
-164 MLGGR
+164 
-169 SYSPATTLEIEGTA
+169 
-183 TGRHSPIPDKGKPAT
+183 IPDKGFASVTVSARCKNCNEMISTTANSIAIQRTIGANCTESGKNVYWVTVSLGGQDFYGEKEVDNPNAPAKGHTPKTVWGKPAT
-198 CTEPG
+198 CAEPG
-203 LTEGSHCYYCNEVLE
+203 LTAGKVCLFCNEVLVKQE
-218 AQKEIPA
+218 VIPKTD
-225 SGHLDVYA
+225 HNKNNIVQT
-233 SKLEQAA
+233 QAYVPY
-240 TCTQDGWTKETKCKN
+240 TCTEDGYTAEKKCKT
-255 CGQTVKERE
+255 CGQTVQERE

-281 TCTQDG
+281 TCT
-287 KKEGKHCSV
+287 K
-296 CKKVLVE
+296 
-303 QEVIPATGHK
+303 
-313 EVTDAAVAPTC
+313 
-324 TKVGWTEGSHCSVC
+324 
-338 NKELTA
+338 
-344 QTRIPAIGHAVAEG
+344 
-358 TEAVWVWHI
+358 
-367 PENGGF
+367 
-373 ASADV
+373 
-378 SAQCKNCKE
+378 
-387 MISTTANSIAIWHNI
+387 
-402 NATCTESGKN
+402 
-412 VYSVTVLLGGQE
+412 
-424 FYGEKEVKNPDAP
+424 
-437 AKGHTE
+437 
-443 VIDAAVAPTCT
+443 
-454 ETGKTEG
+454 TGKTEG

-573 ATCTESG
+573 ATCTKDG

-595 YGEKEVDNPD
+595 YGEKEVENPN
-605 DPARGHT
+605 DPARGHTEVIDAAVAPTCTETGKTEGKHCSVCNEVLKAQEVIPATGHT

-633 CSVCNTVLTKQET
+633 CSVCNTVLVKQET
-646 IPATGH
+646 VPATGHTEVTDAAVAPTCTETGKTEGKHCSVCNTVLKAQEVIPATGH

-660 APTCTETGLTEG
+660 APTCTETGKTKG
-672 SHCSVC
+672 THCSVC
-678 NTVLKA
+678 N
-684 QEVIPALGHTEVTD
+684 E
-698 AAVAPTCTQTGLTEG
+698 
-713 SHCSVCNTVLKAQ
+713 VLKAQ

-748 SGKTEGK
+748 
-755 HCSVCNT
+755 
-762 VLKAQE
+762 
-768 VIPALGH
+768 
-775 TVVTDAAVAPTCTET
+775 T
-790 GKTEGKHCSVCNKIL
+790 GLTEGKHCSVCNKIL

-887 SEYNEVT
+887 SEYDEVT

-941 LSVTKQGAS
+941 LSVTKQGAT

>member
-16 VLLVPVTALGEDGT
+16 VLLVPVTALGAGCKPYAHAVDKGAET
-30 VTKCSNCNSTNIYM
+30 V
-44 NRTIW
+44 W
-49 RNGKHCCVYKCD
+49 D
-61 DCRQETYGSY
+61 
-71 VACDVTMPTKCTE
+71 
-84 KATCP
+84 
-89 TCGKKYTGTTH
+89 
-100 NMPDEVSWTW
+100 WT
-110 NNADGIN
+110 
-117 LASVAGAAACM
+117 
-128 DCRQEFTT
+128 
-136 KAYSIGYKTTKN
+136 
-148 PTCKSNKEVTY
+148 
-159 TISGV
+159 
-164 MLGGR
+164 
-169 SYSPATTLEIEGTA
+169 
-183 TGRHSPIPDKGKPAT
+183 IPDKGFASVTVSARCKNCNEMISTTANSIAIQRTIGANCTESGKNVYWVTVSLGGQDFYGEKEVDNPNAPAKGHTPKTVWGKPAT
-198 CTEPG
+198 CAEPG
-203 LTEGSHCYYCNEVLE
+203 LTAGKVCLFCNEVLVKQE
-218 AQKEIPA
+218 VIPKTD
-225 SGHLDVYA
+225 HNKNNIVQT
-233 SKLEQAA
+233 QAYVPY
-240 TCTQDGWTKETKCKN
+240 TCTEDGYTAEKKCKT
-255 CGQTVKERE
+255 CGQTVQERE

-281 TCTQDG
+281 TCT
-287 KKEGKHCSV
+287 K
-296 CKKVLVE
+296 
-303 QEVIPATGHK
+303 
-313 EVTDAAVAPTC
+313 
-324 TKVGWTEGSHCSVC
+324 
-338 NKELTA
+338 
-344 QTRIPAIGHAVAEG
+344 
-358 TEAVWVWHI
+358 
-367 PENGGF
+367 
-373 ASADV
+373 
-378 SAQCKNCKE
+378 
-387 MISTTANSIAIWHNI
+387 
-402 NATCTESGKN
+402 
-412 VYSVTVLLGGQE
+412 
-424 FYGEKEVKNPDAP
+424 
-437 AKGHTE
+437 
-443 VIDAAVAPTCT
+443 
-454 ETGKTEG
+454 TGKTEG

-573 ATCTESG
+573 ATCTKDG

-595 YGEKEVDNPD
+595 YGEKEVENPN
-605 DPARGHT
+605 DPARGHTEVIDAAVAPTCTETGKTEGKHCSVCNEVLKAQEVIPATGHT

-633 CSVCNTVLTKQET
+633 CSVCNTVLVKQET
-646 IPATGH
+646 VPATGHTEVTDAAVAPTCTETGKTEGKHCSVCNTVLKAQEVIPATGH

-660 APTCTETGLTEG
+660 APTCTETGKTEG
-672 SHCSVC
+672 KHCSVC
-678 NTVLKA
+678 N
-684 QEVIPALGHTEVTD
+684 E
-698 AAVAPTCTQTGLTEG
+698 
-713 SHCSVCNTVLKAQ
+713 VLKAQ

-748 SGKTEGK
+748 
-755 HCSVCNT
+755 
-762 VLKAQE
+762 
-768 VIPALGH
+768 
-775 TVVTDAAVAPTCTET
+775 T
-790 GKTEGKHCSVCNKIL
+790 GLTEGKHCSVCNKIL

-887 SEYNEVT
+887 SEYDEVT

-941 LSVTKQGAS
+941 LSVTKQGAT

>member
-16 VLLVPVTALGEDGT
+16 VLLVPVTALGAGCKPYAHAVDKGAET
-30 VTKCSNCNSTNIYM
+30 V
-44 NRTIW
+44 W
-49 RNGKHCCVYKCD
+49 D
-61 DCRQETYGSY
+61 
-71 VACDVTMPTKCTE
+71 
-84 KATCP
+84 
-89 TCGKKYTGTTH
+89 
-100 NMPDEVSWTW
+100 WT
-110 NNADGIN
+110 
-117 LASVAGAAACM
+117 
-128 DCRQEFTT
+128 
-136 KAYSIGYKTTKN
+136 
-148 PTCKSNKEVTY
+148 
-159 TISGV
+159 
-164 MLGGR
+164 
-169 SYSPATTLEIEGTA
+169 
-183 TGRHSPIPDKGKPAT
+183 IPDKGFASVTVSARCKNCNEMISTTANSIAIQRTIGANCTESGKNVYWVTVSLGGQDFYGEKEVDNPNAPAKGHTPKTVWGKPAT
-198 CTEPG
+198 CAEPG
-203 LTEGSHCYYCNEVLE
+203 LTAGKVCLFCNEVLVKQE
-218 AQKEIPA
+218 VIPKTD
-225 SGHLDVYA
+225 HNKNNIVQT
-233 SKLEQAA
+233 QAYVPY
-240 TCTQDGWTKETKCKN
+240 TCTEDGYTAEKKCKT
-255 CGQTVKERE
+255 CGQTVQERE

-281 TCTQDG
+281 TCT
-287 KKEGKHCSV
+287 K
-296 CKKVLVE
+296 
-303 QEVIPATGHK
+303 
-313 EVTDAAVAPTC
+313 
-324 TKVGWTEGSHCSVC
+324 
-338 NKELTA
+338 
-344 QTRIPAIGHAVAEG
+344 
-358 TEAVWVWHI
+358 
-367 PENGGF
+367 
-373 ASADV
+373 
-378 SAQCKNCKE
+378 
-387 MISTTANSIAIWHNI
+387 
-402 NATCTESGKN
+402 
-412 VYSVTVLLGGQE
+412 
-424 FYGEKEVKNPDAP
+424 
-437 AKGHTE
+437 
-443 VIDAAVAPTCT
+443 
-454 ETGKTEG
+454 TGKTEG

-524 VEKEAETVW
+524 VEKKAETVW

-580 KNVYSVTVSLGGQDF
+580 KNVYSVTVLLGGQEF
-595 YGEKEVDNPD
+595 YGEKEVNNPN

-625 TGKTEGKH
+625 TGLTEGK
-633 CSVCNTVLTKQET
+633 
-646 IPATGH
+646 
-652 TEVTDAAV
+652 
-660 APTCTETGLTEG
+660 
-672 SHCSVC
+672 HCSVC

-684 QEVIPALGHTEVTD
+684 QEVIPATGHKEVTD

-755 HCSVCNT
+755 HCSVCN
-762 VLKAQE
+762 
-768 VIPALGH
+768 
-775 TVVTDAAVAPTCTET
+775 
-790 GKTEGKHCSVCNKIL
+790 KIL

-834 ETRVCRR
+834 EMRVCRR
-841 DSSHTQTREIPALGN
+841 DGSHTQTREIPALGN
-856 ESNAPRLHVL
+856 ESNAPSLHVL

-887 SEYNEVT
+887 SEYDEVT

-941 LSVTKQGAS
+941 LSVTKQGAT

>member
-16 VLLVPVTALGEDGT
+16 VLLVPVTALGAEKCEHVMPDEAVWTWTPPATPGEGT
-30 VTKCSNCNSTNIYM
+30 ASYTITAECTKCGKVFTG
-44 NRTIW
+44 
-49 RNGKHCCVYKCD
+49 NGKAWIQH
-61 DCRQETYGSY
+61 
-71 VACDVTMPTKCTE
+71 TE
-84 KATCP
+84 AATCTHNKFVTHIINHP
-89 TCGKKYTGTTH
+89 LNGKTYTGTYRV
-100 NMPDEVSWTW
+100 EVPNT
-110 NNADGIN
+110 
-117 LASVAGAAACM
+117 M
-128 DCRQEFTT
+128 QEHTAEPVWG
-136 KAYSIGYKTTKN
+136 K
-148 PTCKSNKEVTY
+148 
-159 TISGV
+159 
-164 MLGGR
+164 
-169 SYSPATTLEIEGTA
+169 PATCAEAGLSYGERCKFCKKMLKEQTEIPKKTEHNNIIQTQ
-183 TGRHSPIPDKGKPAT
+183 KYKPAT
-198 CTEPG
+198 CTEDG
-203 LTEGSHCYYCNEVLE
+203 HE
-218 AQKEIPA
+218 AEKQCQTCGTITKPA
-225 SGHLDVYA
+225 TII
-233 SKLEQAA
+233 KA
-240 TCTQDGWTKETKCKN
+240 T
-255 CGQTVKERE
+255 
-264 RIPAPG
+264 G
-270 HKEVTDAAVAA
+270 HKWVTDAAVAA

-287 KKEGKHCSV
+287 KTEGKHCSV
-296 CKKVLVE
+296 CKEVLEE
-303 QEVIPATGHK
+303 QETIPATGHK

-324 TKVGWTEGSHCSVC
+324 TKVGWTEGSHCS
-338 NKELTA
+338 
-344 QTRIPAIGHAVAEG
+344 
-358 TEAVWVWHI
+358 
-367 PENGGF
+367 
-373 ASADV
+373 
-378 SAQCKNCKE
+378 
-387 MISTTANSIAIWHNI
+387 
-402 NATCTESGKN
+402 
-412 VYSVTVLLGGQE
+412 
-424 FYGEKEVKNPDAP
+424 
-437 AKGHTE
+437 
-443 VIDAAVAPTCT
+443 
-454 ETGKTEG
+454 
-461 KHCSVCKEVLV
+461 
-472 KQETVPATGHKEV
+472 
-485 TDAAVAPT
+485 
-493 CTKNGLTEGSHCS
+493 

-517 ISAIGHA
+517 ILAIGHA

-595 YGEKEVDNPD
+595 YGEKEVENPD
-605 DPARGHT
+605 APARGHTEVIDAAVAPTCTETGKTEGKHCSVCNEVLKAQEVIPATGHT

-633 CSVCNTVLTKQET
+633 CSVCNTVLKAQEV

-660 APTCTETGLTEG
+660 APTCTET
-672 SHCSVC
+672 
-678 NTVLKA
+678 
-684 QEVIPALGHTEVTD
+684 
-698 AAVAPTCTQTGLTEG
+698 
-713 SHCSVCNTVLKAQ
+713 
-726 EVIPALGHTE
+726 
-736 VTDAAVA
+736 
-743 PTCTE
+743 
-748 SGKTEGK
+748 GKTEGK

-768 VIPALGH
+768 VIPATGH
-775 TVVTDAAVAPTCTET
+775 TEVTDAAVAPTCTET

-887 SEYNEVT
+887 SEYDEVT

-906 LEQGI
+906 LEHGM

-941 LSVTKQGAS
+941 LSVTKQGAT

>member
-16 VLLVPVTALGEDGT
+16 VLLVPVTALGEE
-30 VTKCSNCNSTNIYM
+30 CN
-44 NRTIW
+44 
-49 RNGKHCCVYKCD
+49 
-61 DCRQETYGSY
+61 
-71 VACDVTMPTKCTE
+71 
-84 KATCP
+84 
-89 TCGKKYTGTTH
+89 
-100 NMPDEVSWTW
+100 
-110 NNADGIN
+110 
-117 LASVAGAAACM
+117 
-128 DCRQEFTT
+128 
-136 KAYSIGYKTTKN
+136 
-148 PTCKSNKEVTY
+148 
-159 TISGV
+159 
-164 MLGGR
+164 
-169 SYSPATTLEIEGTA
+169 
-183 TGRHSPIPDKGKPAT
+183 
-198 CTEPG
+198 
-203 LTEGSHCYYCNEVLE
+203 
-218 AQKEIPA
+218 
-225 SGHLDVYA
+225 
-233 SKLEQAA
+233 
-240 TCTQDGWTKETKCKN
+240 
-255 CGQTVKERE
+255 
-264 RIPAPG
+264 
-270 HKEVTDAAVAA
+270 
-281 TCTQDG
+281 
-287 KKEGKHCSV
+287 
-296 CKKVLVE
+296 
-303 QEVIPATGHK
+303 
-313 EVTDAAVAPTC
+313 
-324 TKVGWTEGSHCSVC
+324 
-338 NKELTA
+338 
-344 QTRIPAIGHAVAEG
+344 HAVAEG

-387 MISTTANSIAIWHNI
+387 MISTTANSIAIQSTIGAN
-402 NATCTESGKN
+402 CTESGKN
-412 VYSVTVLLGGQE
+412 VYSVTVSLGGQD
-424 FYGEKEVKNPDAP
+424 FYGEKEVDNPNAP
-437 AKGHTE
+437 AKGHTPKTVWGKPATCAE
-443 VIDAAVAPTCT
+443 PGLTAGKVCLFCSEVLVKQEVIPKTDHNKNNIVQTQKYKPYTCTEDGYTAEKKCTTCGQIVQKRERLKAPGHTVVIDAAVAPTCT
-454 ETGKTEG
+454 KDGKTEG
-461 KHCSVCKEVLV
+461 KHCRVCREVLV
-472 KQETVPATGHKEV
+472 EQETIPATGHKEV

-506 KCGWVKQAQKP
+506 VCNKVLKARTS

-524 VEKEAETVW
+524 VEKKAETVW

-580 KNVYSVTVSLGGQDF
+580 KNVYSVTVLLGGQEF
-595 YGEKEVDNPD
+595 YGEKEVENPD
-605 DPARGHT
+605 APARGHT
-612 EVTDAAVAPTCTE
+612 EVIDAAVAPTCTE

-633 CSVCNTVLTKQET
+633 CSVCNE
-646 IPATGH
+646 
-652 TEVTDAAV
+652 
-660 APTCTETGLTEG
+660 
-672 SHCSVC
+672 
-678 NTVLKA
+678 VLKA
-684 QEVIPALGHTEVTD
+684 QET
-698 AAVAPTCTQTGLTEG
+698 
-713 SHCSVCNTVLKAQ
+713 
-726 EVIPALGHTE
+726 IPALGHTE

-748 SGKTEGK
+748 S
-755 HCSVCNT
+755 
-762 VLKAQE
+762 
-768 VIPALGH
+768 
-775 TVVTDAAVAPTCTET
+775 

-834 ETRVCRR
+834 EMRVCRR

-887 SEYNEVT
+887 SEYDEVT

-941 LSVTKQGAS
+941 LSVTKQGAT

>member
-16 VLLVPVTALGEDGT
+16 VLLVPVTALGAGCKPYAHAVDKGAET
-30 VTKCSNCNSTNIYM
+30 V
-44 NRTIW
+44 W
-49 RNGKHCCVYKCD
+49 D
-61 DCRQETYGSY
+61 
-71 VACDVTMPTKCTE
+71 
-84 KATCP
+84 
-89 TCGKKYTGTTH
+89 
-100 NMPDEVSWTW
+100 WT
-110 NNADGIN
+110 
-117 LASVAGAAACM
+117 
-128 DCRQEFTT
+128 
-136 KAYSIGYKTTKN
+136 
-148 PTCKSNKEVTY
+148 
-159 TISGV
+159 
-164 MLGGR
+164 
-169 SYSPATTLEIEGTA
+169 
-183 TGRHSPIPDKGKPAT
+183 IPDKGFASVTVSARCKNCNEMISTTANSIAIQRTIGANCTESGKNVYWVTVSLGGQDFYGEKEVDNPNAPAKGHTPKTVWGKPAT
-198 CTEPG
+198 CAEPG
-203 LTEGSHCYYCNEVLE
+203 LTAGKVCLFCNEVLVKQE
-218 AQKEIPA
+218 VIPKTD
-225 SGHLDVYA
+225 HNKNNIVQT
-233 SKLEQAA
+233 QAYVPY
-240 TCTQDGWTKETKCKN
+240 TCTEDGYTAEKKCKA
-255 CGQTVKERE
+255 CGQTVQERE

-281 TCTQDG
+281 TCT
-287 KKEGKHCSV
+287 K
-296 CKKVLVE
+296 
-303 QEVIPATGHK
+303 
-313 EVTDAAVAPTC
+313 
-324 TKVGWTEGSHCSVC
+324 
-338 NKELTA
+338 
-344 QTRIPAIGHAVAEG
+344 
-358 TEAVWVWHI
+358 
-367 PENGGF
+367 
-373 ASADV
+373 
-378 SAQCKNCKE
+378 
-387 MISTTANSIAIWHNI
+387 
-402 NATCTESGKN
+402 
-412 VYSVTVLLGGQE
+412 
-424 FYGEKEVKNPDAP
+424 
-437 AKGHTE
+437 
-443 VIDAAVAPTCT
+443 
-454 ETGKTEG
+454 TGKTEG

-524 VEKEAETVW
+524 VEKKAETVW

-573 ATCTESG
+573 ATCTKDG

-595 YGEKEVDNPD
+595 YGEKEVENPN

-612 EVTDAAVAPTCTE
+612 EVIDAAVAPTCTK
-625 TGKTEGKH
+625 TGLTEGKH

-652 TEVTDAAV
+652 TVVTDAAV

-698 AAVAPTCTQTGLTEG
+698 AAVAPTCT
-713 SHCSVCNTVLKAQ
+713 
-726 EVIPALGHTE
+726 
-736 VTDAAVA
+736 
-743 PTCTE
+743 E
-748 SGKTEGK
+748 S
-755 HCSVCNT
+755 
-762 VLKAQE
+762 
-768 VIPALGH
+768 
-775 TVVTDAAVAPTCTET
+775 

-887 SEYNEVT
+887 SEYDEVT

-941 LSVTKQGAS
+941 LSVTKQGAT

>member
-110 NNADGIN
+110 NNADGKN
-117 LASVAGAAACM
+117 MASVTGTAKCI
-128 DCRQEFTT
+128 DCGKTFEKTRYSIAYKITT
-136 KAYSIGYKTTKN
+136 K
-148 PTCKSNKEVTY
+148 PTCQLNQKVTY
-159 TISGV
+159 APQDGV
-164 MLGGR
+164 TLGGR
-169 SYSPATTLEIEGTA
+169 RYSPSFTVEIPNTA
-183 TGRHSPIPDKGKPAT
+183 TGRHFPIPDKGKPAT

-203 LTEGSHCYYCNEVLE
+203 LTSGSHCYDCNKVLE

-281 TCTQDG
+281 TCT
-287 KKEGKHCSV
+287 K
-296 CKKVLVE
+296 
-303 QEVIPATGHK
+303 
-313 EVTDAAVAPTC
+313 
-324 TKVGWTEGSHCSVC
+324 
-338 NKELTA
+338 
-344 QTRIPAIGHAVAEG
+344 
-358 TEAVWVWHI
+358 
-367 PENGGF
+367 
-373 ASADV
+373 
-378 SAQCKNCKE
+378 
-387 MISTTANSIAIWHNI
+387 
-402 NATCTESGKN
+402 
-412 VYSVTVLLGGQE
+412 
-424 FYGEKEVKNPDAP
+424 
-437 AKGHTE
+437 
-443 VIDAAVAPTCT
+443 
-454 ETGKTEG
+454 TGKTEG

-472 KQETVPATGHKEV
+472 EQETIPATGHKEV

-524 VEKEAETVW
+524 VEKKAETVW

-580 KNVYSVTVSLGGQDF
+580 KNVYSITVSLGGQDF
-595 YGEKEVDNPD
+595 YGEKEVKNPD
-605 DPARGHT
+605 APARGHTEVIDAAVAPTCTETGKTEGKHCSVCNTVLKAQEVIPALGHKEVTDAAVAPTCTETGKTEGKHCSVCNEVLKAQEVIPALGHT

-633 CSVCNTVLTKQET
+633 CSVCNE
-646 IPATGH
+646 
-652 TEVTDAAV
+652 
-660 APTCTETGLTEG
+660 
-672 SHCSVC
+672 
-678 NTVLKA
+678 
-684 QEVIPALGHTEVTD
+684 
-698 AAVAPTCTQTGLTEG
+698 
-713 SHCSVCNTVLKAQ
+713 VLKAQ

-748 SGKTEGK
+748 TGKTEGT
-755 HCSVCNT
+755 HCSVCNE

-775 TVVTDAAVAPTCTET
+775 TEVTDAAVAPTCTET
-790 GKTEGKHCSVCNKIL
+790 GLTEGKHCSVCNKIL

-887 SEYNEVT
+887 SEYDEVT

-941 LSVTKQGAS
+941 LSVTKQGAT

>member
-16 VLLVPVTALGEDGT
+16 VLLVPVTALGAGCKPYAHAVDKGAET
-30 VTKCSNCNSTNIYM
+30 V
-44 NRTIW
+44 W
-49 RNGKHCCVYKCD
+49 D
-61 DCRQETYGSY
+61 
-71 VACDVTMPTKCTE
+71 
-84 KATCP
+84 
-89 TCGKKYTGTTH
+89 
-100 NMPDEVSWTW
+100 WT
-110 NNADGIN
+110 
-117 LASVAGAAACM
+117 
-128 DCRQEFTT
+128 
-136 KAYSIGYKTTKN
+136 
-148 PTCKSNKEVTY
+148 
-159 TISGV
+159 
-164 MLGGR
+164 
-169 SYSPATTLEIEGTA
+169 
-183 TGRHSPIPDKGKPAT
+183 IPDKGFASVTVSARCKNCNEMISTTANSIAIQRTIGANCTESGKNVYWVTVSLGGQDFYGEKEVDNPNAPAKGHTPKTVWGKPAT
-198 CTEPG
+198 CAEPG
-203 LTEGSHCYYCNEVLE
+203 LTAGKVCLFCNEVLVKQE
-218 AQKEIPA
+218 VIPKTD
-225 SGHLDVYA
+225 HNKNNIVQT
-233 SKLEQAA
+233 QAYVPY
-240 TCTQDGWTKETKCKN
+240 TCTEDGYTAEKKCKA
-255 CGQTVKERE
+255 CGQTVQERE

-281 TCTQDG
+281 TCT
-287 KKEGKHCSV
+287 K
-296 CKKVLVE
+296 
-303 QEVIPATGHK
+303 
-313 EVTDAAVAPTC
+313 
-324 TKVGWTEGSHCSVC
+324 
-338 NKELTA
+338 
-344 QTRIPAIGHAVAEG
+344 
-358 TEAVWVWHI
+358 
-367 PENGGF
+367 
-373 ASADV
+373 
-378 SAQCKNCKE
+378 
-387 MISTTANSIAIWHNI
+387 
-402 NATCTESGKN
+402 
-412 VYSVTVLLGGQE
+412 
-424 FYGEKEVKNPDAP
+424 
-437 AKGHTE
+437 
-443 VIDAAVAPTCT
+443 
-454 ETGKTEG
+454 TGKTEG

-472 KQETVPATGHKEV
+472 KQETVPATCHKEV

-524 VEKEAETVW
+524 VEKKAETVW

-573 ATCTESG
+573 ATCTKDG

-595 YGEKEVDNPD
+595 YGEKEVENPN

-612 EVTDAAVAPTCTE
+612 EVIDAAVAPTCTE

-633 CSVCNTVLTKQET
+633 CSVCNE
-646 IPATGH
+646 
-652 TEVTDAAV
+652 
-660 APTCTETGLTEG
+660 
-672 SHCSVC
+672 
-678 NTVLKA
+678 
-684 QEVIPALGHTEVTD
+684 
-698 AAVAPTCTQTGLTEG
+698 
-713 SHCSVCNTVLKAQ
+713 VLKAQ

-748 SGKTEGK
+748 S
-755 HCSVCNT
+755 
-762 VLKAQE
+762 
-768 VIPALGH
+768 
-775 TVVTDAAVAPTCTET
+775 

-834 ETRVCRR
+834 EMRVCRR
-841 DSSHTQTREIPALGN
+841 DGSHTQTREIPALGN

-887 SEYNEVT
+887 SEYDEVT

-941 LSVTKQGAS
+941 LSVTKQGAT

>member
-16 VLLVPVTALGEDGT
+16 VLLVPVTALGAGCKPYAHAVDKGAET
-30 VTKCSNCNSTNIYM
+30 V
-44 NRTIW
+44 W
-49 RNGKHCCVYKCD
+49 D
-61 DCRQETYGSY
+61 
-71 VACDVTMPTKCTE
+71 
-84 KATCP
+84 
-89 TCGKKYTGTTH
+89 
-100 NMPDEVSWTW
+100 WT
-110 NNADGIN
+110 
-117 LASVAGAAACM
+117 
-128 DCRQEFTT
+128 
-136 KAYSIGYKTTKN
+136 
-148 PTCKSNKEVTY
+148 
-159 TISGV
+159 
-164 MLGGR
+164 
-169 SYSPATTLEIEGTA
+169 
-183 TGRHSPIPDKGKPAT
+183 IPDKGFASVTVSARCKNCNEMISTTANSIAIQRTIGANCTESGKNVYWVTVSLGGQDFYGEKEVDNPNAPAKGHTPKTVWGKPAT
-198 CTEPG
+198 CAEPG
-203 LTEGSHCYYCNEVLE
+203 LTAGKVCLFCNEVLVKQE
-218 AQKEIPA
+218 VIPKTD
-225 SGHLDVYA
+225 HNKNNIVQT
-233 SKLEQAA
+233 QAYVPY
-240 TCTQDGWTKETKCKN
+240 TCTEDGYTAEKKCKA
-255 CGQTVKERE
+255 CGQTVQERE

-281 TCTQDG
+281 TCT
-287 KKEGKHCSV
+287 K
-296 CKKVLVE
+296 
-303 QEVIPATGHK
+303 
-313 EVTDAAVAPTC
+313 
-324 TKVGWTEGSHCSVC
+324 
-338 NKELTA
+338 
-344 QTRIPAIGHAVAEG
+344 
-358 TEAVWVWHI
+358 
-367 PENGGF
+367 
-373 ASADV
+373 
-378 SAQCKNCKE
+378 
-387 MISTTANSIAIWHNI
+387 
-402 NATCTESGKN
+402 
-412 VYSVTVLLGGQE
+412 
-424 FYGEKEVKNPDAP
+424 
-437 AKGHTE
+437 
-443 VIDAAVAPTCT
+443 
-454 ETGKTEG
+454 TGKTEG

-524 VEKEAETVW
+524 VEKKAETVW

-573 ATCTESG
+573 ATCTKDG

-595 YGEKEVDNPD
+595 YGEKEVENPN

-612 EVTDAAVAPTCTE
+612 EVIDAAVAPTCTE
-625 TGKTEGKH
+625 TGKTEGK
-633 CSVCNTVLTKQET
+633 
-646 IPATGH
+646 
-652 TEVTDAAV
+652 
-660 APTCTETGLTEG
+660 
-672 SHCSVC
+672 
-678 NTVLKA
+678 
-684 QEVIPALGHTEVTD
+684 
-698 AAVAPTCTQTGLTEG
+698 
-713 SHCSVCNTVLKAQ
+713 HCSVCNTVLKAQ

-755 HCSVCNT
+755 HCSVCN
-762 VLKAQE
+762 
-768 VIPALGH
+768 
-775 TVVTDAAVAPTCTET
+775 
-790 GKTEGKHCSVCNKIL
+790 KIL

-834 ETRVCRR
+834 EMRVCRR
-841 DSSHTQTREIPALGN
+841 DGSHTQTREIPALGN

-887 SEYNEVT
+887 SEYDEVT

-941 LSVTKQGAS
+941 LSVTKQGAT

>member
-30 VTKCSNCNSTNIYM
+30 VTECSNCNSTNIYVTRK
-44 NRTIW
+44 NW
-49 RNGKHCCVYKCD
+49 YNGKHRCVYKCS
-61 DCRQETYGSY
+61 DCKNETYGSY
-71 VACDVTMPTKCTE
+71 VPCDVTMPTGCTE
-84 KATCP
+84 TATCP
-89 TCGKKYTGTTH
+89 TCGHKYTGTTH

-110 NNADGIN
+110 NNADGKN
-117 LASVAGAAACM
+117 MASVTGTAKCI
-128 DCRQEFTT
+128 DCGKTIEKTRYSIAYKITT
-136 KAYSIGYKTTKN
+136 K
-148 PTCKSNKEVTY
+148 PTCQLNQEVTY
-159 TISGV
+159 APQDGV
-164 MLGGR
+164 TLGGR
-169 SYSPATTLEIEGTA
+169 RYSPSFTVEIPNTK
-183 TGRHSPIPDKGKPAT
+183 TDHFPIRDKGKPAT
-198 CTEPG
+198 CTEDG
-203 LTEGSHCYYCNEVLE
+203 LTEGSHCYYCNKVLE
-218 AQKEIPA
+218 AQEAVPA

-255 CGQTVKERE
+255 CGQTVQERE
-264 RIPAPG
+264 RIPAP
-270 HKEVTDAAVAA
+270 
-281 TCTQDG
+281 
-287 KKEGKHCSV
+287 
-296 CKKVLVE
+296 
-303 QEVIPATGHK
+303 
-313 EVTDAAVAPTC
+313 
-324 TKVGWTEGSHCSVC
+324 
-338 NKELTA
+338 
-344 QTRIPAIGHAVAEG
+344 
-358 TEAVWVWHI
+358 
-367 PENGGF
+367 
-373 ASADV
+373 
-378 SAQCKNCKE
+378 
-387 MISTTANSIAIWHNI
+387 
-402 NATCTESGKN
+402 
-412 VYSVTVLLGGQE
+412 
-424 FYGEKEVKNPDAP
+424 
-437 AKGHTE
+437 
-443 VIDAAVAPTCT
+443 
-454 ETGKTEG
+454 
-461 KHCSVCKEVLV
+461 
-472 KQETVPATGHKEV
+472 GHKEV

-524 VEKEAETVW
+524 VEKKAETVW

-580 KNVYSVTVSLGGQDF
+580 KNVYSVTVLLGGQEF
-595 YGEKEVDNPD
+595 YGEKEVNNPN

-612 EVTDAAVAPTCTE
+612 E
-625 TGKTEGKH
+625 
-633 CSVCNTVLTKQET
+633 
-646 IPATGH
+646 
-652 TEVTDAAV
+652 
-660 APTCTETGLTEG
+660 
-672 SHCSVC
+672 
-678 NTVLKA
+678 
-684 QEVIPALGHTEVTD
+684 
-698 AAVAPTCTQTGLTEG
+698 
-713 SHCSVCNTVLKAQ
+713 
-726 EVIPALGHTE
+726 
-736 VTDAAVA
+736 
-743 PTCTE
+743 
-748 SGKTEGK
+748 
-755 HCSVCNT
+755 
-762 VLKAQE
+762 
-768 VIPALGH
+768 
-775 TVVTDAAVAPTCTET
+775 VTDAAVAPTCTET

-834 ETRVCRR
+834 EMRVCRR

-887 SEYNEVT
+887 SEYDEVT

-941 LSVTKQGAS
+941 LSVTKQGAT

>member
-16 VLLVPVTALGEDGT
+16 VLLVPVTALGAGCKPYAHAVDKGAET
-30 VTKCSNCNSTNIYM
+30 V
-44 NRTIW
+44 W
-49 RNGKHCCVYKCD
+49 D
-61 DCRQETYGSY
+61 
-71 VACDVTMPTKCTE
+71 
-84 KATCP
+84 
-89 TCGKKYTGTTH
+89 
-100 NMPDEVSWTW
+100 WT
-110 NNADGIN
+110 
-117 LASVAGAAACM
+117 
-128 DCRQEFTT
+128 
-136 KAYSIGYKTTKN
+136 
-148 PTCKSNKEVTY
+148 
-159 TISGV
+159 
-164 MLGGR
+164 
-169 SYSPATTLEIEGTA
+169 
-183 TGRHSPIPDKGKPAT
+183 IPDKGFASVTVSARCKNCNEMISTTANSIAIQRTIGANCTESGKNVYWVTVSLGGQDFYGEKEVDNPNAPAKGHTPKTVWGKPAT
-198 CTEPG
+198 CAEPG
-203 LTEGSHCYYCNEVLE
+203 LTAGKVCLFCNEVLVKQE
-218 AQKEIPA
+218 VIPKTD
-225 SGHLDVYA
+225 HNKNNIVQT
-233 SKLEQAA
+233 QAYVPY
-240 TCTQDGWTKETKCKN
+240 TCTEDGYTAEKKCKT
-255 CGQTVKERE
+255 CGQTVQERE

-281 TCTQDG
+281 TCT
-287 KKEGKHCSV
+287 K
-296 CKKVLVE
+296 
-303 QEVIPATGHK
+303 
-313 EVTDAAVAPTC
+313 
-324 TKVGWTEGSHCSVC
+324 
-338 NKELTA
+338 
-344 QTRIPAIGHAVAEG
+344 
-358 TEAVWVWHI
+358 
-367 PENGGF
+367 
-373 ASADV
+373 
-378 SAQCKNCKE
+378 
-387 MISTTANSIAIWHNI
+387 
-402 NATCTESGKN
+402 
-412 VYSVTVLLGGQE
+412 
-424 FYGEKEVKNPDAP
+424 
-437 AKGHTE
+437 
-443 VIDAAVAPTCT
+443 
-454 ETGKTEG
+454 TGKTEG

-472 KQETVPATGHKEV
+472 EQETIPATGHKEV

-524 VEKEAETVW
+524 VEKKAETVW

-580 KNVYSVTVSLGGQDF
+580 KNVYSITVSLGGQDF
-595 YGEKEVDNPD
+595 YGEKEVKNPD
-605 DPARGHT
+605 APARGHT
-612 EVTDAAVAPTCTE
+612 EVIDAAVAPTCTE
-625 TGKTEGKH
+625 TGKTEGK
-633 CSVCNTVLTKQET
+633 
-646 IPATGH
+646 
-652 TEVTDAAV
+652 
-660 APTCTETGLTEG
+660 
-672 SHCSVC
+672 
-678 NTVLKA
+678 
-684 QEVIPALGHTEVTD
+684 
-698 AAVAPTCTQTGLTEG
+698 
-713 SHCSVCNTVLKAQ
+713 HCSVCNTVLKAQ

-748 SGKTEGK
+748 TGKTEGK
-755 HCSVCNT
+755 HCSVCNE

-775 TVVTDAAVAPTCTET
+775 TEVTDAAVAPTCTET
-790 GKTEGKHCSVCNKIL
+790 GKTEGKHCSVCNEVLKAQEVIPALGHTEVTDAAVAPTCTETGLTEGKHCSVCNKIL

-887 SEYNEVT
+887 SEYDEVT

-906 LEQGI
+906 LEQGM

-941 LSVTKQGAS
+941 LSVTKQGAT

>member
-16 VLLVPVTALGEDGT
+16 VLLVPVTALGAGCKPYAHAVDKGAET
-30 VTKCSNCNSTNIYM
+30 V
-44 NRTIW
+44 W
-49 RNGKHCCVYKCD
+49 D
-61 DCRQETYGSY
+61 
-71 VACDVTMPTKCTE
+71 
-84 KATCP
+84 
-89 TCGKKYTGTTH
+89 
-100 NMPDEVSWTW
+100 WT
-110 NNADGIN
+110 
-117 LASVAGAAACM
+117 
-128 DCRQEFTT
+128 
-136 KAYSIGYKTTKN
+136 
-148 PTCKSNKEVTY
+148 
-159 TISGV
+159 
-164 MLGGR
+164 
-169 SYSPATTLEIEGTA
+169 
-183 TGRHSPIPDKGKPAT
+183 IPDKGFASVTVSARCKNCNEMISTTANSIAIQRTIGANCTESGKNVYWVTVSLGGQDFYGEKEVDNPNAPAKGHTPKTVWGKPAT
-198 CTEPG
+198 CAEPG
-203 LTEGSHCYYCNEVLE
+203 LTAGKVCLFCNEVLVKQE
-218 AQKEIPA
+218 VIPKTD
-225 SGHLDVYA
+225 HNKNNIVQT
-233 SKLEQAA
+233 QAYVPY
-240 TCTQDGWTKETKCKN
+240 TCTEDGYTAEKKCKT
-255 CGQTVKERE
+255 CGQTVQERE

-281 TCTQDG
+281 TCT
-287 KKEGKHCSV
+287 K
-296 CKKVLVE
+296 
-303 QEVIPATGHK
+303 
-313 EVTDAAVAPTC
+313 
-324 TKVGWTEGSHCSVC
+324 
-338 NKELTA
+338 
-344 QTRIPAIGHAVAEG
+344 
-358 TEAVWVWHI
+358 
-367 PENGGF
+367 
-373 ASADV
+373 
-378 SAQCKNCKE
+378 
-387 MISTTANSIAIWHNI
+387 
-402 NATCTESGKN
+402 
-412 VYSVTVLLGGQE
+412 
-424 FYGEKEVKNPDAP
+424 
-437 AKGHTE
+437 
-443 VIDAAVAPTCT
+443 
-454 ETGKTEG
+454 TGKTEG
-461 KHCSVCKEVLV
+461 KHCSVCNTVLKAQEVI
-472 KQETVPATGHKEV
+472 PALGHTEV

-506 KCGWVKQAQKP
+506 VCNKVLTAQTS

-524 VEKEAETVW
+524 VEKKAETVW
-533 EWNIPA
+533 EWNIPS

-573 ATCTESG
+573 ATCTKDG

-625 TGKTEGKH
+625 TGLTEGKH
-633 CSVCNTVLTKQET
+633 CSVCNEVLVEQET

-672 SHCSVC
+672 KHCSVCNTVLVKQETVPATGHTEVTDVAVAPTCTETGLTEGKHCSVC

-684 QEVIPALGHTEVTD
+684 QEVIPATGHTEVTD

-755 HCSVCNT
+755 HCSVCN
-762 VLKAQE
+762 
-768 VIPALGH
+768 
-775 TVVTDAAVAPTCTET
+775 
-790 GKTEGKHCSVCNKIL
+790 KIL

-834 ETRVCRR
+834 EMRVCRR

-887 SEYNEVT
+887 SEYDEVT

-941 LSVTKQGAS
+941 LSVTKQGAT